1 MSDILQI
8 VLEIKKEKDNKVVI
22 LLFFLYTILQVLCM
36 EWARLE
42 LLLKDNLKIVQ
53 NKNIL
58 VIGIGGVG
66 GYVVESLARLGIK
79 KIIIVD
85 GDVVDMTNINRQ
97 IIALHSTVGKPKVE
111 VFKERIFDINPRCEV
126 IDIYEFLTPDRIND
140 LITNQIDYVVDAC
153 DTTEVKKEIIR
164 VCSKKEISFITC
176 MGTGNKL
183 DPSKLEITD
192 IRKTEYDP
200 LAKIIRKM
208 VRDEKIVGKVPV
220 VCSKE
225 RPIKHDSNVVA
236 SCSFVPSVAGLLC
249 TSYIVNDIVGDMH
262 E

>member
-1 MSDILQI
+1 
-8 VLEIKKEKDNKVVI
+8 
-22 LLFFLYTILQVLCM
+22 M
-36 EWARLE
+36 EWTRLE
-42 LLLKDNLKIVQ
+42 LLLKDRLEIVQ
-53 NKNIL
+53 NKTIL
-58 VIGIGGVG
+58 VIGLGGVG
-66 GYVVESLARLGIK
+66 GYVVESLTRLGIK

-85 GDVVDMTNINRQ
+85 GDVVDITNINRQ
-97 IIALHSTVGKPKVE
+97 IIALHSTVGRPKVE
-111 VFKERIFDINPRCEV
+111 VFKERIFDINPECNV
-126 IDIYEFLTPDRIND
+126 TSIYEFLTTDKINN
-140 LITNQIDYVVDAC
+140 LITNEIDYVVDAC

-164 VCSKKEISFITC
+164 VCSRKGIPFITC

-183 DPSKLEITD
+183 DPTKLEIID

-208 VRDEKIVGKVPV
+208 VRDEKISGKIPV

-225 RPIKHDSNVVA
+225 RPIPHEGTTIA

-249 TSYIVNDIVGDMH
+249 TSYIVNDIVGDIH